1 MATLTYTEMS
11 DLFLDRLQANV
22 TTDGPLSAAEI
33 LRRLNEAYATVW
45 ELSGG
50 AITNVTGAS
59 TTWTPAPT
67 IATDGKLVGV
77 LRDINEIMHV
87 GATTVGVSAVLGDA
101 SVFEL
106 DRVEKSRIVWLR
118 SSSGVGTYAIP
129 QMYAVTRVRA
139 SSDVAANVGRYDLDV
154 WPGIVGYYFPMEYVK
169 QFAPLAGSGTDV
181 PDVNDIE
188 SRDIPLLAALSTAP
202 LVGRAEF
209 APGIAADIS
218 QRTQQAL
225 ERKMSALIQA
235 KQDE

>member
-1 MATLTYTEMS
+1 MATPTYAELS
-11 DLFLDRLQANV
+11 DNFLDRLQANV
-22 TTDGPLSAAEI
+22 ATDPPFSTAEI
-33 LRRLNEAYATVW
+33 LRRLNDAYCTVW
-45 ELSGG
+45 EISGG

-67 IATDGKLVGV
+67 TLTDGKLVGV

-87 GATTVGVSAVLGDA
+87 GATTVGSAAVLGDTG
-101 SVFEL
+101 VFEL

-118 SSSGVGTYAIP
+118 NNTVATYAVP
-129 QMYAVTRVRA
+129 QVYAVTRVRA

-154 WPGIVGYYFPMEYVK
+154 WPGVAGYYFPMEYVR
-169 QFAPLAGSGTDV
+169 QFAPLGGTGTDV

-188 SRDIPLLAALSTAP
+188 GRDIYLLAALSSCP
-202 LVGRAEF
+202 LVGRSEL
-209 APGIAADIS
+209 APGIAADLS

-225 ERKMSALIQA
+225 ERKISALIQA